1 MRSASVHPSSVP
13 QDISGCSRAS
23 RYDGCTRSLIL
34 RVIVTA
40 WAGGAV
46 AALHAAQPQ
55 PRVSALQRFLARG
68 EEPTVEYRALRRL
81 EAHNPHFHQSA
92 WMTAWTEYDH
102 AGGFRFTIVSESGST
117 YIRSKVLRA
126 ALEGEQKIWA
136 NHEPQK
142 ASFTHENYE
151 FGGAAPGADGLTEV
165 DVKPRRKDV
174 LLVEGAIFVQPSD
187 GDLARIEGR
196 LSKAPSFWTRRVD
209 VVRRYERLGGVR
221 VPVSIESVAHVLIA
235 GRSTF
240 KMTYE
245 YETINGQR
253 VGAPQ
258 PHASSFTTLF

>member
-1 MRSASVHPSSVP
+1 M
-13 QDISGCSRAS
+13 
-23 RYDGCTRSLIL
+23 
-34 RVIVTA
+34 IVA
-40 WAGGAV
+40 RV
-46 AALHAAQPQ
+46 AAALALTLGAQTAVTP
-55 PRVSALQRFLARG
+55 LQRFLARG

-81 EAHNPHFHQSA
+81 EATNPKFNQHAS
-92 WMTAWTEYDH
+92 MNAWTEFDRVN
-102 AGGFRFTIVSESGST
+102 GFRYQVVAESGSS
-117 YIRSKVLRA
+117 YIRSHVLRA

-142 ASFTHENYE
+142 ASLTSENYTFDNDLPDE
-151 FGGAAPGADGLTEV
+151 PSLAAVG
-165 DVKPRRKDV
+165 VKPKRKDV
-174 LLVEGAIFVQPSD
+174 LLVEGAIFVQPGD

-253 VGAPQ
+253 VGSPQ
-258 PHASSFTTLF
+258 PPSSSLTHLH